1 MNIKNNKGITL
12 ISLIITVII
21 LMILAYTTISIGGNL
36 SNKAKFENVQT
47 NLLLIKSKCDIL
59 GNEVAIGEKGENE
72 LYGELESKG
81 TYAGW
86 YRLSQGELNN
96 IGVKDAKEK
105 DGYYVNYGSDGKVDV
120 AFEKGVAFEG
130 ETYYTLSSILKL
142 SN

>member
-12 ISLIITVII
+12 ISLVITVI
-21 LMILAYTTISIGGNL
+21 LLSILAYTAISIGGDL
-36 SNKAKFENVQT
+36 SNEARFEDVQT
-47 NLLLIKSKCDIL
+47 TLMLIKSKCDIL
-59 GNEVAIGEKGENE
+59 ANEVAIGEIGENE
-72 LYGELESKG
+72 LYGELENNG

-96 IGVKDAKEK
+96 IGVTDAKEK
-105 DGYYVNYGSDGKVDV
+105 DGYYVHYGEDGKVDV
-120 AFEKGVAFEG
+120 ALEKGVAYEG